1 MQQREEHRRQYH
13 PALRWDAPRW
23 LLPLLLARPHR
34 ILLMH
39 ADQCIKQAVQEAALI
54 EAGNAVLR
62 HQRALHLCQPLHRL
76 VGAGGPGVLLPVQLI
91 KPVLS
96 LLRRDCC

>member
-1 MQQREEHRRQYH
+1 
-13 PALRWDAPRW
+13 
-23 LLPLLLARPHR
+23 
-34 ILLMH
+34 
-39 ADQCIKQAVQEAALI
+39 VQEAALI